1 MRGKRRKFY
10 VKFHPE
16 YGDGSFPAKLTESG
30 RYHKSEDH
38 KFS

>member
-1 MRGKRRKFY
+1 

-16 YGDGSFPAKLTESG
+16 YGGGSFPAKLTQSG
-30 RYHKSEDH
+30 RQHKPEDH